1 MGTNET
7 EVPVMDQRIGNRIGG
22 STVFAQGPASESPAP
37 TATAGWLAR
46 DEAALAGVLSRTF
59 PIVAAEAA
67 GSWLTDVDGR
77 RYLDLTMGIAVNNIG
92 HCHPRVVAAAQA
104 QLERLMH
111 TSVTVHQ
118 ERNVELAERLGE
130 RCPFFTH
137 PQVFFCNSGAE
148 AVDGAVKLARRV
160 TGRTGIIAFRGAFH
174 GRTLGAVS
182 LTTAKAK
189 YREGYEPL
197 VGGVTVAPY
206 PSALRHGGDEHLAT
220 GAALAAL
227 DEILA
232 VQTAPATV
240 AAMVVEPVLG
250 EGGYVPAPV
259 PWLRGLRRRC
269 DELGILLVFDE
280 VQTGIGR
287 TGRPFAA
294 ETFGVGP
301 DVVLFAKGVASGLP
315 LGGIIAER
323 AVLDR
328 WPLAT
333 HGSTF
338 GGNPVSCAAALATL
352 AVLDEDGL
360 YERCRTAGAWLQ
372 EQLVALATGRPGVLD
387 VRGVGLMIGI
397 ELASGAMAAAVQQ
410 ACFDDG
416 LLVLTCG
423 PHDSVLRL
431 IPALTITDDELQ
443 QAVSILGRALVAH
456 T

>member
-1 MGTNET
+1 MTPT
-7 EVPVMDQRIGNRIGG
+7 
-22 STVFAQGPASESPAP
+22 S
-37 TATAGWLAR
+37 TATSATAAWLAR
-46 DEAALAGVLSRTF
+46 DESALAGVLSRTF
-59 PIVAAEAA
+59 AIVAAEGR
-67 GSWLTDVDGR
+67 GSWLTDVEGR
-77 RYLDLTMGIAVNNIG
+77 RFLDLTMGIAVNNVG

-104 QLERLMH
+104 QLARLMH
-111 TSVTVHQ
+111 TSVTVHHQ
-118 ERNVELAERLGE
+118 GGVELAERLGAL
-130 RCPFFTH
+130 CPFFRH

-160 TGRTGIIAFRGAFH
+160 TGRPGVIAFRGAFH
-174 GRTLGAVS
+174 GRTIGAVS

-197 VGGVTVAPY
+197 VGGITVAPY
-206 PSALRHGGDEHLAT
+206 PSPLRHGGDGPLAAE
-220 GAALAAL
+220 AALSAL
-227 DEILA
+227 DEIFA
-232 VQTAPATV
+232 VQTPPGTV

-250 EGGYVPAPV
+250 EGGYVPPPV
-259 PWLRGLRRRC
+259 EWLRGLRRRC
-269 DELGILLVFDE
+269 HEHGILLVFDE

-301 DVVLFAKGVASGLP
+301 DVVLFAKAVASGLP
-315 LGGIIAER
+315 LGGLIAER

-352 AVLDEDGL
+352 DVLADDRL
-360 YERCRTAGAWLQ
+360 YERCRSVGAWLRD
-372 EQLVALATGRPGVLD
+372 ELMARAAGRAGVLE

-397 ELASGAMAAAVQQ
+397 ELASGAMAAAVQH

-416 LLVLTCG
+416 ALVLTCG
-423 PHDSVLRL
+423 PRDSVLRL
-431 IPALTITDDELQ
+431 IPALNITDDDLER
-443 QAVSILGRALVAH
+443 AVSILGRALAAH